1 MSKGLVL
8 LIKGIKNKIKPIKL
22 PKIKKEEKKKTR
34 VKKLPTFTFFKK
46 RKKRE
51 KKINT
56 STKMNVLNSI
66 RGRVL
71 LIFSLLIVILISMLA
86 LTSTKMYSSQ
96 RALEKFTNV
105 DIKEQMMV
113 NQIATEISQLANAE
127 QSYIIT
133 GKANYMVS
141 YKKYKDAIGTHLK
154 ELHKTYENRPE
165 EYQKIQSID
174 QFFTTYL
181 QYSERVLKMRDD
193 QGIESAQ
200 KLVNAGNGKTAM
212 NYVDV
217 HIAAM
222 NEILAKNNSDQ
233 IALLKKENTT
243 SIYLFIALTLFA
255 VILTISFGIF
265 LFYSIKRSTYAINR
279 SILDIAQAGGDLTRR
294 VKVRSKDE
302 FSEIAE
308 STNVLIASIA
318 NLVKRVSLLAENVS
332 ASGQE
337 LMASSDETAI
347 TIQSIAD
354 STNEIAAG
362 SEQTMR
368 SMTIAIQKMNSLEEA
383 TRYLNNDAKA
393 VKEATDHMIAAA
405 QKGGES
411 VQQSANVMMSIEETM
426 ANTSQTVE
434 ALGAKS
440 YEITSIIKTITA
452 IAEQTNLLA
461 LNAAIEAARAGE
473 HGRGFA
479 VVADE
484 VRKLAE
490 QSQNAAKEVTG
501 IVTSIQSEVA
511 SIVKQNHE
519 GVDNVIRGVEVANET
534 NLSLEQIMNQ
544 TNETITIIDKMVKQI
559 EETLSFSQEVA
570 ASFVEVNQI
579 AENTATNTES
589 SAASAQEG
597 SAAMEEINA
606 SAVELSNQADE
617 LRKVVNEFKL

>member
-1 MSKGLVL
+1 MLKGNG
-8 LIKGIKNKIKPIKL
+8 KKEKKIKL
-22 PKIKKEEKKKTR
+22 PKIKKEKAEPR
-34 VKKLPTFTFFKK
+34 VRKKLLFSLAKNKK
-46 RKKRE
+46 NKTTK
-51 KKINT
+51 NT
-56 STKMNVLNSI
+56 KANLVNSI

-71 LIFSLLIVILISMLA
+71 IIFSLLIVILVTMLV
-86 LTSTKMYSSQ
+86 LTSTKMQSSQ

-113 NQIATEISQLANAE
+113 NQISTEISQLANAE

-133 GKANYMVS
+133 GKPNYMGNH
-141 YKKYKDAIGTHLK
+141 KKYKDSITTHIK
-154 ELHKTYENRPE
+154 ELKDTYKNRPE
-165 EYQKIQSID
+165 ELQKIKSIE
-174 QFFTTYL
+174 QFFGTYL
-181 QYSERVLKMRDD
+181 DYSERVIKMRDEK
-193 QGIESAQ
+193 GIEQAQ

-217 HIAAM
+217 HIASM
-222 NEILAKNNSDQ
+222 NELLAKNNAKQ
-233 IALLKKENTT
+233 IALLKKENNT
-243 SIYLFIALTLFA
+243 SLYLFIALTIFSVA
-255 VILTISFGIF
+255 LTISFGFI
-265 LFYSIKRSTYAINR
+265 LFYSIKRSTHAINR

-302 FSEIAE
+302 FAEIAE
-308 STNVLIASIA
+308 STNVLISSIA
-318 NLVKRVSLLAENVS
+318 NLVKRVSLHTENVA

-368 SMTIAIQKMNSLEEA
+368 SMNLAIQKMNSLEEA
-383 TRYLNNDAKA
+383 TRYLNTDAQA
-393 VKEATDHMIAAA
+393 VKIATDQMIMAAR
-405 QKGGES
+405 KGGES
-411 VQQSANVMMSIEETM
+411 VEHSSKVMLSIEETM
-426 ANTSQTVE
+426 ANTSQTVQ
-434 ALGAKS
+434 ALGTKS
-440 YEITSIIKTITA
+440 NEITSIIKTITA

-490 QSQNAAKEVTG
+490 QSQNAAKEVTS
-501 IVTSIQSEVA
+501 IVTSIQSEVT

-519 GVDNVIRGVEVANET
+519 GVENVIRGVEVANET
-534 NLSLEQIMNQ
+534 NASLEQIMNQ
-544 TNETITIIDKMVKQI
+544 TTETITIIDKMVLQI
-559 EETLSFSQEVA
+559 EETLNFSQEAA
-570 ASFVEVNQI
+570 ASFIEVNQI
-579 AENTATNTES
+579 AENTASNTET
-589 SAASAQEG
+589 SAAAAQEG

-606 SAVELSNQADE
+606 SAVELSHQADE

>member
-1 MSKGLVL
+1 M
-8 LIKGIKNKIKPIKL
+8 KL
-22 PKIKKEEKKKTR
+22 PKIKAGKNNEGKTKRSRPISLFKKSKKED
-34 VKKLPTFTFFKK
+34 KKL
-46 RKKRE
+46 
-51 KKINT
+51 NVNH
-56 STKMNVLNSI
+56 STKANFLHSI

-71 LIFSLLIVILISMLA
+71 IIFSVLIVVLISMLV
-86 LTSTKMYSSQ
+86 LTSTKMFSAQ
-96 RALEKFTNV
+96 QALEKFTNV

-113 NQIATEISQLANAE
+113 NQISTEIAQLANTE

-133 GKANYMVS
+133 GKNDYMAS
-141 YKKYKDAIGTHLK
+141 YRKYKDSTITNIK

-165 EYQKIQSID
+165 ELQKINSID

-181 QYSERVLKMRDD
+181 QYSERVINIRDEK
-193 QGIESAQ
+193 GIESAQ
-200 KLVNAGNGKTAM
+200 KLVNTGNGKTAM

-222 NEILAKNNSDQ
+222 NELLEKNNVNQ
-233 IALLKKENTT
+233 IALLKKENNT
-243 SIYLFIALTLFA
+243 SLIIFIALTVFS
-255 VILTISFGIF
+255 VVLTLSFGIF
-265 LFYSIKRSTYAINR
+265 LFYSIKRNTYAINR

-302 FSEIAE
+302 FSEIAN

-318 NLVKRVSLLAENVS
+318 DLVRRVRELTVNVS

-337 LMASSDETAI
+337 LMASSDETAL

-354 STNEIAAG
+354 STNEIATG
-362 SEQTMR
+362 SDQTLR
-368 SMTIAIQKMNSLEEA
+368 SMTEAIQKMNSLEEA
-383 TRYLNNDAKA
+383 TRYLNNDAQS
-393 VKEATDHMIAAA
+393 VKEATDHMIEAA

-411 VQQSANVMMSIEETM
+411 VQHSSNVMMSIEETM
-426 ANTSQTVE
+426 ANTTQTVE
-434 ALGAKS
+434 SLGTKS
-440 YEITSIIKTITA
+440 KEITSIIKTITA

-490 QSQNAAKEVTG
+490 QSQKAAKEVTG
-501 IVTSIQSEVA
+501 IVTSIQSEVT

-519 GVDNVIRGVEVANET
+519 GVESVIRGVEVANET
-534 NLSLEQIMNQ
+534 NASLDQIMNQ
-544 TNETITIIDKMVKQI
+544 TNETIFIIDKMVKQI
-559 EETLSFSQEVA
+559 EETLNFSQEVA
-570 ASFVEVNQI
+570 ASFIEVTQI
-579 AENTATNTES
+579 AENTASNTET
-589 SAASAQEG
+589 SAAAAEQG

-606 SAVELSNQADE
+606 SAVELSHQADE
-617 LRKVVNEFKL
+617 LSKVVNEFKL

>member
-1 MSKGLVL
+1 MLKRFN
-8 LIKGIKNKIKPIKL
+8 KKIKPMNSTKKNKKEKKTL
-22 PKIKKEEKKKTR
+22 KIKKIPSLNLFSKNKKTKNFTSISS
-34 VKKLPTFTFFKK
+34 KKN
-46 RKKRE
+46 
-51 KKINT
+51 I
-56 STKMNVLNSI
+56 VNSI
-66 RGRVL
+66 RGRVII
-71 LIFSLLIVILISMLA
+71 IFSVLIVILISMLV
-86 LTSTKMYSSQ
+86 LTSNKMYTSQ
-96 RALEKFTNV
+96 KALEKFTNV

-113 NQIATEISQLANAE
+113 NQISTEIAQLANAE

-133 GKANYMVS
+133 GKSNYMAS
-141 YKKYKDAIGTHLK
+141 HKKYKDAIITHIK
-154 ELHKTYENRPE
+154 ELNKTYRNRPE
-165 EYQKIQSID
+165 ELQKILSID

-181 QYSERVLKMRDD
+181 QYSDRVINIRDE

-212 NYVDV
+212 NYIDV
-217 HIAAM
+217 HIASM
-222 NEILAKNNSDQ
+222 NELLAKKNANQ
-233 IALLKKENTT
+233 IALLKKENNTAM
-243 SIYLFIALTLFA
+243 YLFIALTVFSVA
-255 VILTISFGIF
+255 LTLSFGIY
-265 LFYSIKRSTYAINR
+265 LFYSIKRSTNSINR

-302 FSEIAE
+302 FAEIAE

-318 NLVKRVSLLAENVS
+318 DLVKRVSLLTENVS

-362 SEQTMR
+362 SEQTIR
-368 SMTIAIQKMNSLEEA
+368 SMNVAIQKMNLLEEA
-383 TRYLNNDAKA
+383 TRYLNNDAQA
-393 VKEATDHMIAAA
+393 VKEATDQMMTAAR
-405 QKGGES
+405 KGGES
-411 VQQSANVMMSIEETM
+411 VQHSSNVMMSIEETM
-426 ANTSQTVE
+426 ANTSQTVQ
-434 ALGAKS
+434 ALGTKS

-501 IVTSIQSEVA
+501 IVTSIQSEVT

-519 GVDNVIRGVEVANET
+519 GVENVIRGVEVANET
-534 NLSLEQIMNQ
+534 NASLEQIMNQ

-559 EETLSFSQEVA
+559 EETLNFSHEVA
-570 ASFVEVNQI
+570 ASFIEVNQI
-579 AENTATNTES
+579 AENTATNTET
-589 SAASAQEG
+589 SAAAAQEG

-617 LRKVVNEFKL
+617 LRNVVNEFKL

>member
-1 MSKGLVL
+1 M
-8 LIKGIKNKIKPIKL
+8 KL
-22 PKIKKEEKKKTR
+22 PKIKAGKNNEGKTKRSRPISLFKKSKKED
-34 VKKLPTFTFFKK
+34 KKL
-46 RKKRE
+46 
-51 KKINT
+51 NVNH
-56 STKMNVLNSI
+56 STKANFLHSI

-71 LIFSLLIVILISMLA
+71 IIFSVLIVVLISMLV
-86 LTSTKMYSSQ
+86 LTSTKMFSAQ
-96 RALEKFTNV
+96 QALEKFTNV

-113 NQIATEISQLANAE
+113 NQISTEIAQLANAE

-133 GKANYMVS
+133 GKNDYMAS
-141 YKKYKDAIGTHLK
+141 YRKYKDSTITNIK

-165 EYQKIQSID
+165 ELQKINSID

-181 QYSERVLKMRDD
+181 QYSERVINIRDEK
-193 QGIESAQ
+193 GIESAQ
-200 KLVNAGNGKTAM
+200 KLVNTGNGKTAM

-222 NEILAKNNSDQ
+222 NELLEKNNANQ
-233 IALLKKENTT
+233 IALLKKENNT
-243 SIYLFIALTLFA
+243 SLIIFIALTVFS
-255 VILTISFGIF
+255 VVLTLSFGIF
-265 LFYSIKRSTYAINR
+265 LFYSIKRNTYAINR

-302 FSEIAE
+302 FSEIAN

-318 NLVKRVSLLAENVS
+318 DLVRRVRELTVNVS

-337 LMASSDETAI
+337 LMASSDETAL

-354 STNEIAAG
+354 STNEIATG
-362 SEQTMR
+362 SDQTLR
-368 SMTIAIQKMNSLEEA
+368 SMTEAIQKMNSLEEA
-383 TRYLNNDAKA
+383 TRYLNNDAQS
-393 VKEATDHMIAAA
+393 VKEATDHMIEAA

-411 VQQSANVMMSIEETM
+411 VQHSSNVMMSIEETM
-426 ANTSQTVE
+426 ANTTQTVE
-434 ALGAKS
+434 SLGIKS
-440 YEITSIIKTITA
+440 NEITSIIKTITA

-490 QSQNAAKEVTG
+490 QSQKAAKEVTG
-501 IVTSIQSEVA
+501 IVTSIQSEVT

-519 GVDNVIRGVEVANET
+519 GVESVIRGVEVANET
-534 NLSLEQIMNQ
+534 NASLDQIMNQ
-544 TNETITIIDKMVKQI
+544 TNETIFIIDKMVKQI
-559 EETLSFSQEVA
+559 EETLNFSQEVA
-570 ASFVEVNQI
+570 ASFIEVTQI
-579 AENTATNTES
+579 AENTASNTET
-589 SAASAQEG
+589 SAAAAEQG

-606 SAVELSNQADE
+606 SAVELSHQADE
-617 LRKVVNEFKL
+617 LSKVVNEFKL

>member
-1 MSKGLVL
+1 MLKSG
-8 LIKGIKNKIKPIKL
+8 KNK
-22 PKIKKEEKKKTR
+22 KKKMDFP
-34 VKKLPTFTFFKK
+34 KKTPSFSFLKK
-46 RKKRE
+46 SKK
-51 KKINT
+51 KDNKMSTT
-56 STKMNVLNSI
+56 SKTNILNSI

-71 LIFSLLIVILISMLA
+71 LIFSVLIVILISMLV
-86 LTSTKMYSSQ
+86 LTSGKMFSSQ
-96 RALEKFTNV
+96 QALEKFINV

-113 NQIATEISQLANAE
+113 NQLSTEISQLANVE

-133 GKANYMVS
+133 GKSNYMTN
-141 YKKYKDAIGTHLK
+141 YRHYKDRIITHFK
-154 ELHKTYENRPE
+154 ELQTTYKGRPE
-165 EYQKIQSID
+165 ELKKIQSIN

-181 QYSERVLKMRDD
+181 QYSERVVKMRED
-193 QGIESAQ
+193 QGIEAAQ

-212 NYVDV
+212 NHMDV
-217 HIAAM
+217 QIEAM
-222 NEILAKNNSDQ
+222 NALLAEKNAEQ
-233 IALLKKENTT
+233 IALLKKENST
-243 SIYLFIALTLFA
+243 SLYLFIALTVFSVA
-255 VILTISFGIF
+255 LTLTFGIY
-265 LFYSIKRSTYAINR
+265 LFNSIKRSTYAINR

-302 FSEIAE
+302 FAEIAV

-318 NLVKRVSLLAENVS
+318 DLVKRVSVLTENVT

-337 LMASSDETAI
+337 LMASSDETAV

-368 SMTIAIQKMNSLEEA
+368 SMTVAIQKMNSLEEA
-383 TRYLNNDAKA
+383 TRYLNNDAQA
-393 VKEATDHMIAAA
+393 VKEATDHMIEAAR
-405 QKGGES
+405 KGGES
-411 VQQSANVMMSIEETM
+411 VQHSSNVMMSIEETM
-426 ANTSQTVE
+426 ANTTQTVE
-434 ALGAKS
+434 ALGTKS
-440 YEITSIIKTITA
+440 YEITSIIKTITT

-501 IVTSIQSEVA
+501 IVTSIQTEVT

-519 GVDNVIRGVEVANET
+519 GVENVIKGVEVANET
-534 NLSLEQIMNQ
+534 NASLEQIVKQ
-544 TNETITIIDKMVKQI
+544 TNETIAIIDKMVKQI
-559 EETLSFSQEVA
+559 GDTLGFSQEVA
-570 ASFVEVNQI
+570 ASFIEVTQI
-579 AENTATNTES
+579 AENTASNTET
-589 SAASAQEG
+589 SAAAAQQG
-597 SAAMEEINA
+597 SAAMQEINA

>member
-1 MSKGLVL
+1 MF
-8 LIKGIKNKIKPIKL
+8 KGISKKIKPLKL
-22 PKIKKEEKKKTR
+22 PKVNKHEKKR
-34 VKKLPTFTFFKK
+34 VKEK
-46 RKKRE
+46 RKPFITLFKN
-51 KKINT
+51 KKNKERKLSASSKTNI
-56 STKMNVLNSI
+56 LNSI

-71 LIFSLLIVILISMLA
+71 LIFSVLIIILISMLV

-96 RALEKFTNV
+96 QALEKFTNV

-113 NQIATEISQLANAE
+113 NQISTEINQLAYAE

-133 GKANYMVS
+133 GKTNYMGS
-141 YKKYKDAIGTHLK
+141 HKKYKDAIITHLK
-154 ELHKTYENRPE
+154 ELNETYKDRPE
-165 EYQKIQSID
+165 ELQKIQSIQ
-174 QFFTTYL
+174 QFFNTYL
-181 QYSERVLKMRDD
+181 QYSERVIKIRDES
-193 QGIESAQ
+193 GIESAQ

-217 HIAAM
+217 HIESM
-222 NEILAKNNSDQ
+222 NEILAKNNAKQ
-233 IALLKKENTT
+233 IALLKKSNNT
-243 SIYLFIALTLFA
+243 SLYLFIALTIFSVA
-255 VILTISFGIF
+255 LTISFGIYLF
-265 LFYSIKRSTYAINR
+265 LSIKKSTYAINR

-302 FSEIAE
+302 FGEIAE
-308 STNVLIASIA
+308 STNVLIGSIA
-318 NLVKRVSLLAENVS
+318 NLVKRVSLLTENVS

-368 SMTIAIQKMNSLEEA
+368 SMNIAIQKMNSLEEA
-383 TRYLNNDAKA
+383 TRYLNNDAQS
-393 VKEATDHMIAAA
+393 VKEATDQMMIAAQRGA
-405 QKGGES
+405 ES
-411 VQQSANVMMSIEETM
+411 VHHSGDVMMKIEETM

-434 ALGAKS
+434 ALGTKS

-490 QSQNAAKEVTG
+490 QSQKAAKEVTS
-501 IVTSIQSEVA
+501 IVTSIQIEVT

-519 GVDNVIRGVEVANET
+519 GVENVIRGVEVANET
-534 NLSLEQIMNQ
+534 NTSLEQIMNQ
-544 TNETITIIDKMVKQI
+544 TNETITIIDKMVNQI

-570 ASFVEVNQI
+570 ASFIEVNQI
-579 AENTATNTES
+579 AENTATNTET
-589 SAASAQEG
+589 SAAAAQEG

>member
-1 MSKGLVL
+1 M
-8 LIKGIKNKIKPIKL
+8 KL
-22 PKIKKEEKKKTR
+22 PKIKAGKNNEGKTKRSRPISLFKKSKKED
-34 VKKLPTFTFFKK
+34 KKL
-46 RKKRE
+46 
-51 KKINT
+51 NVNH
-56 STKMNVLNSI
+56 STKANFLHSI

-71 LIFSLLIVILISMLA
+71 IIFSVLIVVLISMLV
-86 LTSTKMYSSQ
+86 LTSTKMFSAQ
-96 RALEKFTNV
+96 QALEKFTNV

-113 NQIATEISQLANAE
+113 NQISTEIAQLANAE

-133 GKANYMVS
+133 GKNDYMAS
-141 YKKYKDAIGTHLK
+141 YRKYKDSTITNIK

-165 EYQKIQSID
+165 ELQKINSID

-181 QYSERVLKMRDD
+181 QYSERVINIRDEK
-193 QGIESAQ
+193 GIESAQ
-200 KLVNAGNGKTAM
+200 KLVNTGNGKTAM

-222 NEILAKNNSDQ
+222 NELLEKNNVNQ
-233 IALLKKENTT
+233 IALLKKENNT
-243 SIYLFIALTLFA
+243 SLIIFIALTVFS
-255 VILTISFGIF
+255 VVLTLSFGIF
-265 LFYSIKRSTYAINR
+265 LFYSIKRNTYAINR

-302 FSEIAE
+302 FSEIAN

-318 NLVKRVSLLAENVS
+318 DLVRRVRELTVNVS

-337 LMASSDETAI
+337 LMASSDETAL

-354 STNEIAAG
+354 STNEIATG
-362 SEQTMR
+362 SDQTLR
-368 SMTIAIQKMNSLEEA
+368 SMTEAIQKMNSLEEA
-383 TRYLNNDAKA
+383 TRYLNNDAQS
-393 VKEATDHMIAAA
+393 VKEATDHMIEAA

-411 VQQSANVMMSIEETM
+411 VQHSSNVMMSIEETM
-426 ANTSQTVE
+426 ANTTQTVE
-434 ALGAKS
+434 SLGTKS
-440 YEITSIIKTITA
+440 KEITSIIKTITA

-490 QSQNAAKEVTG
+490 QSQKAAKEVTG
-501 IVTSIQSEVA
+501 IVTSIQSEVT

-519 GVDNVIRGVEVANET
+519 GVESVIRGVEVANET
-534 NLSLEQIMNQ
+534 NASLDQIMNQ
-544 TNETITIIDKMVKQI
+544 TNETIFIIDKMVKQI
-559 EETLSFSQEVA
+559 EETLNFSQEVA
-570 ASFVEVNQI
+570 ASFIEVTQI
-579 AENTATNTES
+579 AENTASNTET
-589 SAASAQEG
+589 SAAAAEQG

-606 SAVELSNQADE
+606 SAVELSHQADE
-617 LRKVVNEFKL
+617 LSKVVNEFKL

>member
-1 MSKGLVL
+1 MHFPKKAPSFSFLK
-8 LIKGIKNKIKPIKL
+8 KNK
-22 PKIKKEEKKKTR
+22 KKDNKMSTTSKTN
-34 VKKLPTFTFFKK
+34 
-46 RKKRE
+46 
-51 KKINT
+51 I
-56 STKMNVLNSI
+56 LNSI

-71 LIFSLLIVILISMLA
+71 LIFSVLIVILISMLV
-86 LTSTKMYSSQ
+86 LTSGKMFSSQ
-96 RALEKFTNV
+96 QALEKFINV

-113 NQIATEISQLANAE
+113 NQVSTEIAQLSNLE

-133 GKANYMVS
+133 GKSNYMTS
-141 YKKYKDAIGTHLK
+141 YRNYKDRIITHFK
-154 ELHKTYENRPE
+154 ELQNTYKDRPE
-165 EYQKIQSID
+165 ELKKIQSIN

-181 QYSERVLKMRDD
+181 QYSERVIKMRDD

-217 HIAAM
+217 HIEAM
-222 NEILAKNNSDQ
+222 NEMLEKKNAEQ
-233 IALLKKENTT
+233 IALLKKENST
-243 SIYLFIALTLFA
+243 SLYLFIALTVFSVA
-255 VILTISFGIF
+255 LTLTFGIY
-265 LFYSIKRSTYAINR
+265 LFNSIKRSTYAINR

-302 FSEIAE
+302 FAEIAV

-318 NLVKRVSLLAENVS
+318 DLVKRVSVLTENVT

-337 LMASSDETAI
+337 LMASSDETAV

-368 SMTIAIQKMNSLEEA
+368 SMTVAIQKMNSLEEA
-383 TRYLNNDAKA
+383 TRYLNNDAQA
-393 VKEATDHMIAAA
+393 VKEATDHMIEAAR
-405 QKGGES
+405 KGGES
-411 VQQSANVMMSIEETM
+411 VQHSSNVMMSIEETM
-426 ANTSQTVE
+426 ANTTQTVE
-434 ALGAKS
+434 ALGTKS
-440 YEITSIIKTITA
+440 YEITSIIKTITT

-501 IVTSIQSEVA
+501 IVTSIQTEVT

-519 GVDNVIRGVEVANET
+519 GVQNVIKGVEVANET
-534 NLSLEQIMNQ
+534 NASLDQIVKQ
-544 TNETITIIDKMVKQI
+544 TNETIAIIDKMVKQI
-559 EETLSFSQEVA
+559 GDTLGFSQEVA
-570 ASFVEVNQI
+570 ASFIEVTQI
-579 AENTATNTES
+579 AENTASNTET
-589 SAASAQEG
+589 SAAAAQQG
-597 SAAMEEINA
+597 SAAMQEINA

>member
-1 MSKGLVL
+1 MKF
-8 LIKGIKNKIKPIKL
+8 
-22 PKIKKEEKKKTR
+22 PKIKARPKKEGKVKESNPISLFKRSKKKD
-34 VKKLPTFTFFKK
+34 KKP
-46 RKKRE
+46 RSYH
-51 KKINT
+51 T
-56 STKMNVLNSI
+56 SKTNFLHSI

-71 LIFSLLIVILISMLA
+71 IIFTVLIIILISMLV
-86 LTSTKMYSSQ
+86 LTSTKMYSAQ
-96 RALEKFTNV
+96 QALEKFINV

-113 NQIATEISQLANAE
+113 NQIATEIAQLANAE

-133 GKANYMVS
+133 GKTNYMAS
-141 YKKYKDAIGTHLK
+141 YRKYKDSTITHIK
-154 ELHKTYENRPE
+154 ELHETYKNRPE
-165 EYQKIQSID
+165 ELQKIQSID

-181 QYSERVLKMRDD
+181 QYSERVINIRDD

-222 NEILAKNNSDQ
+222 NVILEEKNVDQ
-233 IALLKKENTT
+233 IALLKKENN
-243 SIYLFIALTLFA
+243 SSLILFVALTVFS
-255 VILTISFGIF
+255 VVLTLSFGIF
-265 LFYSIKRSTYAINR
+265 LFYSIKRSTNAINR

-302 FSEIAE
+302 FSEIAS

-318 NLVKRVSLLAENVS
+318 DLVRRVRELTVNVT

-337 LMASSDETAI
+337 LMSSSDETAL

-362 SEQTMR
+362 SDQTLR
-368 SMTIAIQKMNSLEEA
+368 SMTEAIQKMNSLEEA
-383 TRYLNNDAKA
+383 TRYLNNDAQS
-393 VKEATDHMIAAA
+393 VKKATDQMIEAA

-411 VQQSANVMMSIEETM
+411 VQHSANVMMSIEETM
-426 ANTSQTVE
+426 ANTSLTVE
-434 ALGAKS
+434 SLGTKS
-440 YEITSIIKTITA
+440 NEITSIIKTITA

-490 QSQNAAKEVTG
+490 QSQKAAKEVTG
-501 IVTSIQSEVA
+501 IVTSIQSEVT

-519 GVDNVIRGVEVANET
+519 GVESVIRGVEVANET
-534 NLSLEQIMNQ
+534 NTSLDQIMNQ
-544 TNETITIIDKMVKQI
+544 TNETISIIDQMVKQI
-559 EETLSFSQEVA
+559 EKTLSFSQEVA
-570 ASFVEVNQI
+570 ASFIEVTQI
-579 AENTATNTES
+579 AENTATNTET
-589 SAASAQEG
+589 SAAAAEQG
-597 SAAMEEINA
+597 SAAMQEINA
-606 SAVELSNQADE
+606 SAVELSHQADE
-617 LRKVVNEFKL
+617 LSKVVNEFKL

>member
-1 MSKGLVL
+1 MFKGV
-8 LIKGIKNKIKPIKL
+8 KQKRKSMHL
-22 PKIKKEEKKKTR
+22 PKIKTRKKNDGKRKIIPSLSLFKKDRKKTDS
-34 VKKLPTFTFFKK
+34 LPTMSK
-46 RKKRE
+46 RN
-51 KKINT
+51 I
-56 STKMNVLNSI
+56 VHSI

-71 LIFSLLIVILISMLA
+71 LIFSVLIVILISMLV
-86 LTSTKMYSSQ
+86 LTSTKMFSSQ
-96 RALEKFTNV
+96 QALEKFTNT

-113 NQIATEISQLANAE
+113 NQIATEIAQLANAE

-133 GKANYMVS
+133 GKQNYMAD
-141 YKKYKDAIGTHLK
+141 YRKYKDATVTHLK
-154 ELHKTYENRPE
+154 ALHETYKNRPE
-165 EYQKIQSID
+165 ELQKIKSID

-181 QYSERVLKMRDD
+181 QYSERVIQIRDEK
-193 QGIESAQ
+193 GIESAQ

-212 NYVDV
+212 SYVDV

-222 NEILAKNNSDQ
+222 NEILATKNAEQ
-233 IALLKKENTT
+233 IALLKKQNNI
-243 SIYLFIALTLFA
+243 SLYLFIALTIFSVA
-255 VILTISFGIF
+255 LTLSFGIY
-265 LFYSIKRSTYAINR
+265 LFYSIKRSTYSINR

-294 VKVRSKDE
+294 VKIRTKDE
-302 FSEIAE
+302 FSEIAT
-308 STNVLIASIA
+308 STNVLIGSIA
-318 NLVKRVSLLAENVS
+318 DLVKRVSVLTENVS
-332 ASGQE
+332 AGGQQ

-354 STNEIAAG
+354 STNEIASG

-368 SMTIAIQKMNSLEEA
+368 SMTVAIQKMNSLEEA
-383 TRYLNNDAKA
+383 TRYLNEDAQA
-393 VKEATDHMIAAA
+393 VKKATDQMIKAA

-411 VQQSANVMMSIEETM
+411 VQHSSTVMMSIEETM
-426 ANTSQTVE
+426 ANTTQTVE
-434 ALGAKS
+434 ALGIKS

-501 IVTSIQSEVA
+501 IITSIQTEVT
-511 SIVKQNHE
+511 SIVKQNHA
-519 GVDNVIRGVEVANET
+519 GVENVIKGVEVANET
-534 NLSLEQIMNQ
+534 NASLEQIMNQ
-544 TNETITIIDKMVKQI
+544 TNETIKIIDKMVTQI
-559 EETLSFSQEVA
+559 EETLGFSQEVA
-570 ASFVEVNQI
+570 ASFIEVTQI
-579 AENTATNTES
+579 AENTASNTET
-589 SAASAQEG
+589 SAAAAQQG
-597 SAAMEEINA
+597 SAAMQEINA

>member
-1 MSKGLVL
+1 ML
-8 LIKGIKNKIKPIKL
+8 KGIRNKLKPLKL
-22 PKIKKEEKKKTR
+22 PKVKKHEKKRAKEKKTPF
-34 VKKLPTFTFFKK
+34 LTFFKNK
-46 RKKRE
+46 
-51 KKINT
+51 KKIGRKPNAT
-56 STKMNVLNSI
+56 TKINIYNSI

-71 LIFSLLIVILISMLA
+71 IIFSVLIIILISMLV
-86 LTSTKMYSSQ
+86 LTSSKMFSSQ
-96 RALEKFTNV
+96 QALEKFTNE

-113 NQIATEISQLANAE
+113 NQISTEIAQLAYAE

-133 GKANYMVS
+133 GKSNYMAS
-141 YKKYKDAIGTHLK
+141 HKKYKDAIITHLK
-154 ELHKTYENRPE
+154 ELHLIYKDRPE
-165 EYQKIQSID
+165 ELQKIQSIN

-181 QYSERVLKMRDD
+181 QYSDRVIKMRDET
-193 QGIESAQ
+193 GIESAQ

-222 NEILAKNNSDQ
+222 NEILAKNNASQ
-233 IALLKKENTT
+233 IDLLKKGNNT
-243 SIYLFIALTLFA
+243 SLFLFIALTVFSVA
-255 VILTISFGIF
+255 LTISFGIYLF
-265 LFYSIKRSTYAINR
+265 LSIKRSTYAINR

-294 VKVRSKDE
+294 VKIRSKDE
-302 FSEIAE
+302 FGEIAE

-318 NLVKRVSLLAENVS
+318 NLVKRVSLLTENVS

-354 STNEIAAG
+354 STNEIAVG

-368 SMTIAIQKMNSLEEA
+368 SMNIAIQKMNSLEEA
-383 TRYLNNDAKA
+383 TRYLNNDAQA
-393 VKEATDHMIAAA
+393 VKEATDHMMIAAR
-405 QKGGES
+405 KGAES
-411 VQQSANVMMSIEETM
+411 VHHSGDVMMKIEETM

-434 ALGAKS
+434 ALGTKS

-490 QSQNAAKEVTG
+490 QSQKAAKEVTG
-501 IVTSIQSEVA
+501 IVTSIQTEVT

-519 GVDNVIRGVEVANET
+519 GVENVIRGVEVANET
-534 NLSLEQIMNQ
+534 NASLEQIMNQ
-544 TNETITIIDKMVKQI
+544 TNKTISIIDKMVKQI
-559 EETLSFSQEVA
+559 EDTLNFSQEVA
-570 ASFVEVNQI
+570 ASFIEVNQI
-579 AENTATNTES
+579 AENTATNTET
-589 SAASAQEG
+589 SASAAQEG

>member
-1 MSKGLVL
+1 MSTTS
-8 LIKGIKNKIKPIKL
+8 
-22 PKIKKEEKKKTR
+22 KTN
-34 VKKLPTFTFFKK
+34 
-46 RKKRE
+46 
-51 KKINT
+51 I
-56 STKMNVLNSI
+56 LNSI

-71 LIFSLLIVILISMLA
+71 LIFSVLIVILISMLV
-86 LTSTKMYSSQ
+86 LTSGKMFSSQ
-96 RALEKFTNV
+96 QALEKFINV

-113 NQIATEISQLANAE
+113 NQVSTEIAQLSNLE

-133 GKANYMVS
+133 GKSNYMTS
-141 YKKYKDAIGTHLK
+141 YRNYKDRIITHFK
-154 ELHKTYENRPE
+154 ELQNTYKDRPE
-165 EYQKIQSID
+165 ELKKIQSIN

-181 QYSERVLKMRDD
+181 QYSERVIKMRDD

-217 HIAAM
+217 HIEAM
-222 NEILAKNNSDQ
+222 NEMLEKKNAEQ
-233 IALLKKENTT
+233 IALLKKENST
-243 SIYLFIALTLFA
+243 SLYLFIALTVFSVA
-255 VILTISFGIF
+255 LTLTFGIY
-265 LFYSIKRSTYAINR
+265 LFNSIKRSTYAINR

-302 FSEIAE
+302 FAEIAV

-318 NLVKRVSLLAENVS
+318 DLVKRVSVLTENVT

-337 LMASSDETAI
+337 LMASSDETAV

-368 SMTIAIQKMNSLEEA
+368 SMTVAIQKMNSLEEA
-383 TRYLNNDAKA
+383 TRYLNNDAQA
-393 VKEATDHMIAAA
+393 VKEATDHMIEAAR
-405 QKGGES
+405 KGGES
-411 VQQSANVMMSIEETM
+411 VQHSSNVMMSIEETM
-426 ANTSQTVE
+426 ANTTQTVE
-434 ALGAKS
+434 ALGTKS
-440 YEITSIIKTITA
+440 YEITSIIKTITT

-501 IVTSIQSEVA
+501 IVTSIQTEVT

-519 GVDNVIRGVEVANET
+519 GVQNVIKGVEVANET
-534 NLSLEQIMNQ
+534 NASLDQIVKQ
-544 TNETITIIDKMVKQI
+544 TNETIAIIDKMVKQI
-559 EETLSFSQEVA
+559 GDTLGFSQEVA
-570 ASFVEVNQI
+570 ASFIEVTQI
-579 AENTATNTES
+579 AENTASNTET
-589 SAASAQEG
+589 SAAAAQQG
-597 SAAMEEINA
+597 SAAMQEINA